1 MRVVWVVALLLVS
14 ACASEKLALAPPR
27 GIDFS
32 GQWKLNEADSD
43 DPQRVALSQSAG
55 AATAPSGSSGGQG
68 GQGGRGGGRGG
79 RGGAGTGTGSFGGG
93 GPAGPAMP
101 GVAALSDGLRW
112 PGRELDIKQAT
123 GVVTITS
130 LGAKQVYQPSA
141 DNKSQHHQRP
151 GPPDDGASRARDMR
165 TRDRGNGPPPVC
177 GWDDKTLVVE
187 SENPDDDHPPFE
199 ERYSLS
205 DDGQRLIE
213 VVSFKGGRSRGFTVS
228 RVWDRVPPGG
238 ADATSG
244 AAPGARPPPQ

>member
-1 MRVVWVVALLLVS
+1 MRVVWIGALLLVA
-14 ACASEKLALAPPR
+14 ACASEKLALAPPP

-55 AATAPSGSSGGQG
+55 AATAPSGQGGQG

-79 RGGAGTGTGSFGGG
+79 RGGTTGAGSYGGG

-141 DNKSQHHQRP
+141 DKSQRHQRP
-151 GPPDDGASRARDMR
+151 RPPDGVSQGRDMR
-165 TRDRGNGPPPVC
+165 TRDRGDGPPPVC
-177 GWDDKTLVVE
+177 GWDDKTLVVQSE
-187 SENPDDDHPPFE
+187 SPDDDRPPFE

-205 DDGQRLIE
+205 DDGQHLIE

-228 RVWDRVPPGG
+228 RVWDRLPPGG

-244 AAPGARPPPQ
+244 AARGARPPPQ